1 MKRYIK
7 LNKDNEIADLFFE
20 VWKDRF
26 DGTEIFLDEVDG
38 MDVYIN
44 GKCISDDIGNP
55 LFKYEKGKVVEM
67 DIYAPQLETYK
78 KEQENAQTKAELQE
92 IDIKSIRGIRE
103 WIAKQPDASE
113 YLKQY
118 EAEAIEK
125 REKLK

>member
-7 LNKDNEIADLFFE
+7 INSNNEITDLFFE

-26 DGTEIFLDEVDG
+26 DGTEIFHDEVEG

-55 LFKYEKGKVVEM
+55 LFKYEKGKIIETT
-67 DIYAPQLETYK
+67 AHAAKLEAYK
-78 KEQENAQTKAELQE
+78 TEQENAIVKAELYE
-92 IDIKSIRGIRE
+92 IDQKSIRAIRE
-103 WIAKQPDASE
+103 YIAAQKDAPE

-118 EAEAIEK
+118 EAEATEK
-125 REKLK
+125 RAKLK